1 MKRIGV
7 GVAAILGVLSLAG
20 CTAVAGGATE
30 EEQQAVQEW
39 LDERGQDL
47 EDPYTLAQMSAVTGT
62 SESAP
67 DVENVVFVSFEE
79 PMMIGEVLY
88 ACTGP
93 ETMTLTVEVQWET
106 KSWTRTFEDQPCGD
120 DFAALDLPTVAEAT
134 AFRAHGSSTEY
145 GAWSVIARRE

>member
-7 GVAAILGVLSLAG
+7 GIAVLLGVLSLAG
-20 CTAVAGGATE
+20 CAVASAPAD
-30 EEQQAVQEW
+30 EEQQEVQEW
-39 LDERGQDL
+39 LAAHEYDL
-47 EDPYTLAQMSAVTGT
+47 DDPYTLAQMSAVTGA

-67 DVENVVFVSFEE
+67 DVENVVFVGFEE

-106 KSWTRTFEDQPCGD
+106 ESWTRTLEDQPCGD
-120 DFAALDLPTVAEAT
+120 DFVALDIPTVAEAT
-134 AFRAHGSSTEY
+134 AFRAHGSSPEY
-145 GAWSVIARRE
+145 GAWSMVARRA